1 MKHSL
6 AFALSLMLVSGTALA
21 DDRLIG
27 ADVEKALEQS
37 SAQMNKSVEQM
48 NAAFEKVMPELARSM
63 AQTMSQLL
71 ESITPVMQAMENNR
85 TFSKASEQLSKDVAR
100 SVDELNL
107 PNTKVEQ
114 GEFLTV
120 KGSKTVND
128 NSLQFDVNQ
137 NPTLVNNTAEFIRII
152 KAGEKIPELS
162 LVALNDCIMSLKDFS
177 VLDIDGSSYLVLTAR
192 QGSRFQ
198 LHYRQHC
205 PRIEPAGT
213 DQRPGA
219 RKSRPRFCQIAARP
233 PVGKEIKLKN
243 KSAAKS

>member
-1 MKHSL
+1 
-6 AFALSLMLVSGTALA
+6 
-21 DDRLIG
+21 
-27 ADVEKALEQS
+27 
-37 SAQMNKSVEQM
+37 M

-152 KAGEKIPELS
+152 KAGEKYRNFHWLPS
-162 LVALNDCIMSLKDFS
+162 T
-177 VLDIDGSSYLVLTAR
+177 TA
-192 QGSRFQ
+192 
-198 LHYRQHC
+198 
-205 PRIEPAGT
+205 
-213 DQRPGA
+213 
-219 RKSRPRFCQIAARP
+219 
-233 PVGKEIKLKN
+233 
-243 KSAAKS
+243 

>member
-1 MKHSL
+1 
-6 AFALSLMLVSGTALA
+6 
-21 DDRLIG
+21 
-27 ADVEKALEQS
+27 
-37 SAQMNKSVEQM
+37 
-48 NAAFEKVMPELARSM
+48 
-63 AQTMSQLL
+63 
-71 ESITPVMQAMENNR
+71 MENNR

-177 VLDIDGSSYLVLTAR
+177 VLDIDGSSYLVFDGKDKDHDFSYITGNIAPGLNLQVQTSGPGHEKAARDFVKSLRAR
-192 QGSRFQ
+192 Q
-198 LHYRQHC
+198 L
-205 PRIEPAGT
+205 
-213 DQRPGA
+213 
-219 RKSRPRFCQIAARP
+219 
-233 PVGKEIKLKN
+233 
-243 KSAAKS
+243 AKK

>member
-120 KGSKTVND
+120 KGSKTVN
-128 NSLQFDVNQ
+128 Q

-177 VLDIDGSSYLVLTAR
+177 VLDIDGSSYLVFDGKDKDHDFSYITGNIAPGLNLQVQTSGPGHEKAARDFVKSLRAR
-192 QGSRFQ
+192 Q
-198 LHYRQHC
+198 L
-205 PRIEPAGT
+205 
-213 DQRPGA
+213 
-219 RKSRPRFCQIAARP
+219 
-233 PVGKEIKLKN
+233 
-243 KSAAKS
+243 AKK

>member
-21 DDRLIG
+21 GDRLIG

-152 KAGEKIPELS
+152 KAGEKVPELS

-177 VLDIDGSSYLVLTAR
+177 VLDIDGSSYLVLTAKT
-192 QGSRFQ
+192 
-198 LHYRQHC
+198 
-205 PRIEPAGT
+205 RITISATLPAT
-213 DQRPGA
+213 
-219 RKSRPRFCQIAARP
+219 SP
-233 PVGKEIKLKN
+233 PD
-243 KSAAKS
+243 

>member
-1 MKHSL
+1 
-6 AFALSLMLVSGTALA
+6 
-21 DDRLIG
+21 
-27 ADVEKALEQS
+27 
-37 SAQMNKSVEQM
+37 
-48 NAAFEKVMPELARSM
+48 M
-63 AQTMSQLL
+63 AK
-71 ESITPVMQAMENNR
+71 E
-85 TFSKASEQLSKDVAR
+85 VAR

-177 VLDIDGSSYLVLTAR
+177 VLDIDGSSYLVFDGKDKDHDFSYITGNIA
-192 QGSRFQ
+192 
-198 LHYRQHC
+198 
-205 PRIEPAGT
+205 
-213 DQRPGA
+213 PGLNLQVQTSGPGHE
-219 RKSRPRFCQIAARP
+219 KAARDFVKSLRAELHRFVIYFP
-233 PVGKEIKLKN
+233 PSHPALGQRGRRGGWARTGQARRGVGGE
-243 KSAAKS
+243 SGSGSWY

>member
-1 MKHSL
+1 MKRSL
-6 AFALSLMLVSGTALA
+6 VLALSLIFASGTAA
-21 DDRLIG
+21 AEERLIND
-27 ADVEKALEQS
+27 DVEKALAQS
-37 SAQMNKSVEQM
+37 SEQMNKSVEQM

-85 TFSKASEQLSKDVAR
+85 TFSKASEQLSKEVAK

-107 PNTKVEQ
+107 PNTSVDR

-152 KAGEKIPELS
+152 KSGEKVPDLS
-162 LVALNDCIMSLKDFS
+162 LVALNDCVMKLKDFS
-177 VLDIDGSSYLVLTAR
+177 VLEIDDNSYLIFDGKDSDHNFSYATGNIA
-192 QGSRFQ
+192 
-198 LHYRQHC
+198 
-205 PRIEPAGT
+205 
-213 DQRPGA
+213 PGLNLQVQTTGPGHE
-219 RKSRPRFCQIAARP
+219 KAARDF
-233 PVGKEIKLKN
+233 IKSLR
-243 KSAAKS
+243 SRQLAKK

>member
-137 NPTLVNNTAEFIRII
+137 NPTLVNNTAEFIRCII
-152 KAGEKIPELS
+152 
-162 LVALNDCIMSLKDFS
+162 SLKDFS
-177 VLDIDGSSYLVLTAR
+177 VLDIDGSSYLVFDGKDKDHDFSYITGNIAPGLNLQVQTSGPGHEKAARDFVKSLRAR
-192 QGSRFQ
+192 Q
-198 LHYRQHC
+198 L
-205 PRIEPAGT
+205 
-213 DQRPGA
+213 
-219 RKSRPRFCQIAARP
+219 
-233 PVGKEIKLKN
+233 
-243 KSAAKS
+243 AKK

>member
-21 DDRLIG
+21 DDRLIS

-128 NSLQFDVNQ
+128 NSLQLTSTKIRPLSTIPPNLSALSKPAKKYRNFHWL
-137 NPTLVNNTAEFIRII
+137 PSTTA
-152 KAGEKIPELS
+152 
-162 LVALNDCIMSLKDFS
+162 
-177 VLDIDGSSYLVLTAR
+177 
-192 QGSRFQ
+192 
-198 LHYRQHC
+198 
-205 PRIEPAGT
+205 
-213 DQRPGA
+213 
-219 RKSRPRFCQIAARP
+219 
-233 PVGKEIKLKN
+233 
-243 KSAAKS
+243 

>member
-21 DDRLIG
+21 DDQLIG

-162 LVALNDCIMSLKDFS
+162 ACWTSTAAVTWF
-177 VLDIDGSSYLVLTAR
+177 LTAKT
-192 QGSRFQ
+192 
-198 LHYRQHC
+198 
-205 PRIEPAGT
+205 RITISATLPAT
-213 DQRPGA
+213 L
-219 RKSRPRFCQIAARP
+219 P
-233 PVGKEIKLKN
+233 PD
-243 KSAAKS
+243 

>member
-21 DDRLIG
+21 GNRLIG

-71 ESITPVMQAMENNR
+71 ESITPIMQAMENNR

-152 KAGEKIPELS
+152 KAGEKVPELS

-177 VLDIDGSSYLVLTAR
+177 VLDIDGSSYLVFDGKDKDHDFSYITGNIAPGLNLQVQTSGPGHEKAARDFVKSLRAR
-192 QGSRFQ
+192 Q
-198 LHYRQHC
+198 L
-205 PRIEPAGT
+205 
-213 DQRPGA
+213 
-219 RKSRPRFCQIAARP
+219 
-233 PVGKEIKLKN
+233 
-243 KSAAKS
+243 AKK

>member
-21 DDRLIG
+21 GDRLIG

-100 SVDELNL
+100 SVNELNL

-114 GEFLTV
+114 GEFL
-120 KGSKTVND
+120 TVND

-152 KAGEKIPELS
+152 KAGEKVPELS

-177 VLDIDGSSYLVLTAR
+177 VLDIDGSSYLVFDGKDKDHDFSYITGNIAPGLNLQVQTSGPGHEKAARDFVKSLRAR
-192 QGSRFQ
+192 Q
-198 LHYRQHC
+198 L
-205 PRIEPAGT
+205 
-213 DQRPGA
+213 
-219 RKSRPRFCQIAARP
+219 
-233 PVGKEIKLKN
+233 
-243 KSAAKS
+243 AKK

>member
-6 AFALSLMLVSGTALA
+6 AVALSLMLVSGTALA

-120 KGSKTVND
+120 KGS
-128 NSLQFDVNQ
+128 
-137 NPTLVNNTAEFIRII
+137 NTAEFIRII

-177 VLDIDGSSYLVLTAR
+177 VLDIDGSSYLVFDGKDKDHDFSYITGNIAPGLNLQVQTSGPGHEKAARDFVKSLRAR
-192 QGSRFQ
+192 Q
-198 LHYRQHC
+198 L
-205 PRIEPAGT
+205 
-213 DQRPGA
+213 
-219 RKSRPRFCQIAARP
+219 
-233 PVGKEIKLKN
+233 
-243 KSAAKS
+243 AKK

>member
-1 MKHSL
+1 
-6 AFALSLMLVSGTALA
+6 
-21 DDRLIG
+21 
-27 ADVEKALEQS
+27 
-37 SAQMNKSVEQM
+37 MNKSVEQM
-48 NAAFEKVMPELARSM
+48 NAAFEKVMPELARNM

-152 KAGEKIPELS
+152 WEHISSDARA
-162 LVALNDCIMSLKDFS
+162 ALMEVEAN
-177 VLDIDGSSYLVLTAR
+177 G
-192 QGSRFQ
+192 
-198 LHYRQHC
+198 
-205 PRIEPAGT
+205 
-213 DQRPGA
+213 
-219 RKSRPRFCQIAARP
+219 
-233 PVGKEIKLKN
+233 
-243 KSAAKS
+243 